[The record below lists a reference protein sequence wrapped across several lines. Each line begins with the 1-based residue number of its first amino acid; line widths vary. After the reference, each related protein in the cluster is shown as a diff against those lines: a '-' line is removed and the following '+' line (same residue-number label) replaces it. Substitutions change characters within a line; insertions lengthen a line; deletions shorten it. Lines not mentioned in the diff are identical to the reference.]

1 MDFRLDE
8 EKTWYGE
15 SPKPVG
21 PTGHICQKESPAL
34 FINSKIENALSP
46 KFPIPTCEGRED
58 ICKNRPAARLFN
70 QGAVIILIRHNAYC
84 TKIICHFF

>member
-1 MDFRLDE
+1 MDFRLMR
-8 EKTWYGE
+8 KRLGTE
-15 SPKPVG
+15 SHRKPVG

-34 FINSKIENALSP
+34 FINSKIEKALSP

-84 TKIICHFF
+84 AKNMCHYS